1 LAPTERIWRALG
13 RAAMKAFDDLPEAL
27 GLCGDRGHVILKLC
41 DPLAQIGV
49 LARQRFVR
57 LGGIQGLR
65 LLPSRAKIGG
75 RASAPS
81 TLSADATKSGAI
93 NVPEENVSSE
103 AIDRFGGGTRP
114 TAHPLH
120 GCLRSELL
128 GLGAPSLGVDA

>member
-1 LAPTERIWRALG
+1 
-13 RAAMKAFDDLPEAL
+13 
-27 GLCGDRGHVILKLC
+27 
-41 DPLAQIGV
+41 
-49 LARQRFVR
+49 VR

-128 GLGAPSLGVDA
+128 GLADPISEWTPGRQLKTSAASDEVESPESRHKYVKSRNLHIWSDCSRRRALHQ